1 MSGRDNKLYYIR
13 EEVYYNRVM
22 KTSIQA
28 RLDPE
33 TQVILERLTKRLGWS
48 SSQVVREGLRLLAK
62 DHKVSTGTKI
72 IGLGQFDGPPD
83 LATNKKY
90 MKGFGR

>member
-1 MSGRDNKLYYIR
+1 M
-13 EEVYYNRVM
+13 EFM

-48 SSQVVREGLRLLAK
+48 SSRVVREGLRLLAK
-62 DHKVSTGTKI
+62 DQKISSGTKI
-72 IGLGQFDGPPD
+72 IGLGEFDAGPTD

-90 MKGFGR
+90 MEGFGR